1 MLSMESRS
9 KGKQLMSRY
18 RKTMRQAIEEGLTA
32 QQISILKREYAPFK
46 GKTISAARARQ
57 LMNILDRFKDQDL
70 EKLAKQDIPFV
81 SSGSQSKL
89 TVRRAF
95 NKGVNIRTF
104 TPFAGQFKEDQE
116 ITQEDFDLEEG
127 KMKTIATMFSQ
138 GKSAEEIA
146 KKMKLPVD
154 TVKSILGEVKEELE
168 EKIQPFM
175 ISYSKYGKHA
185 GFEDAK
191 SLQDLQTKAQKLRAK
206 GFTIDKMGRNTAPVK
221 EDKDHEVSMAVG
233 QVRVMKERLDTI
245 MSFLSSKTDDY
256 NIEGWVQS
264 YITSAEE
271 TLTTIADYL
280 DKNPEVQSEQKEGA
294 PEVKKEPKKDTGAL
308 EKTIQNLTGQLALM
322 KQKLENEKNKV
333 VKPEPNPETGEVPLR
348 TGLAN
353 AILDKKGD
361 PAELLKK
368 VEKKKELKMSGKSK
382 IEINPKADIGQ
393 YSGGSQV
400 NTGNLH

>member
-1 MLSMESRS
+1 M
-9 KGKQLMSRY
+9 KY
-18 RKTMRQAIEEGLTA
+18 RQTFAEA
-32 QQISILKREYAPFK
+32 LKDVREK
-46 GKTISAARARQ
+46 
-57 LMNILDRFKDQDL
+57 
-70 EKLAKQDIPFV
+70 
-81 SSGSQSKL
+81 
-89 TVRRAF
+89 
-95 NKGVNIRTF
+95 
-104 TPFAGQFKEDQE
+104 
-116 ITQEDFDLEEG
+116 
-127 KMKTIATMFSQ
+127 
-138 GKSAEEIA
+138 KSA
-146 KKMKLPVD
+146 
-154 TVKSILGEVKEELE
+154 
-168 EKIQPFM
+168 FR
-175 ISYSKYGKHA
+175 ISYSKQGQHA
-185 GFEDAK
+185 GFEDAD
-191 SLQDLQTKAQKLRAK
+191 SLQDLQNKAQKLRAK
-206 GFTIDKMGRNTAPVK
+206 GFTIDKMGRNTSPVK
-221 EDKDHEVSMAVG
+221 EEDDHEVSMAIG
-233 QVRVMKERLDTI
+233 QVRVMQERLSTI
-245 MSFLSSKTDDY
+245 MSFLSGKGDDY

-271 TLTTIADYL
+271 SLTTIADYL
-280 DKNPEVQSEQKEGA
+280 DKNPEVQKEQKEGA

>member
-1 MLSMESRS
+1 M
-9 KGKQLMSRY
+9 KY
-18 RKTMRQAIEEGLTA
+18 RQTFAEA
-32 QQISILKREYAPFK
+32 LKDVREK
-46 GKTISAARARQ
+46 
-57 LMNILDRFKDQDL
+57 
-70 EKLAKQDIPFV
+70 
-81 SSGSQSKL
+81 
-89 TVRRAF
+89 
-95 NKGVNIRTF
+95 
-104 TPFAGQFKEDQE
+104 
-116 ITQEDFDLEEG
+116 
-127 KMKTIATMFSQ
+127 
-138 GKSAEEIA
+138 KSA
-146 KKMKLPVD
+146 
-154 TVKSILGEVKEELE
+154 
-168 EKIQPFM
+168 FR
-175 ISYSKYGKHA
+175 ISYSKQGQHA
-185 GFEDAK
+185 GFEDAD
-191 SLQDLQTKAQKLRAK
+191 SLQDLQNKAQKLRAK
-206 GFTIDKMGRNTAPVK
+206 GFTIDKMGRNTSPVK
-221 EDKDHEVSMAVG
+221 ESFALYAIRPFSDRRAPGGQRKKGDKVSGPMTYTQAVSKAKQMNVGSSLSGGTKNVEVRPLKEEDDHEVSMAVG

-280 DKNPEVQSEQKEGA
+280 DKNPEVQNEQKEGA

-382 IEINPKADIGQ
+382 IEINPKAEIGQ

>member
-1 MLSMESRS
+1 MTKYTKTFAKAYQDIYENAAAREIDAYANKLGRSSMDYTMFKKSADLL
-9 KGKQLMSRY
+9 KKKDFKALGKHIHGSD
-18 RKTMRQAIEEGLTA
+18 T
-32 QQISILKREYAPFK
+32 SPREYVMSVMNKKDPASFK
-46 GKTISAARARQ
+46 KIYGNQTGF
-57 LMNILDRFKDQDL
+57 L
-70 EKLAKQDIPFV
+70 
-81 SSGSQSKL
+81 
-89 TVRRAF
+89 
-95 NKGVNIRTF
+95 
-104 TPFAGQFKEDQE
+104 
-116 ITQEDFDLEEG
+116 
-127 KMKTIATMFSQ
+127 ATMKPI
-138 GKSAEEIA
+138 G
-146 KKMKLPVD
+146 L
-154 TVKSILGEVKEELE
+154 KEE
-168 EKIQPFM
+168 
-175 ISYSKYGKHA
+175 
-185 GFEDAK
+185 D
-191 SLQDLQTKAQKLRAK
+191 
-206 GFTIDKMGRNTAPVK
+206 
-221 EDKDHEVSMAVG
+221 DHEVSMAIG
-233 QVRVMKERLDTI
+233 QVKVMQERLSTI
-245 MSFLSSKTDDY
+245 MSFLSGKGDDY

-271 TLTTIADYL
+271 SLTTIADYL
-280 DKNPEVQSEQKEGA
+280 DKNPEVQKEQKEGA

>member
-1 MLSMESRS
+1 M
-9 KGKQLMSRY
+9 KY
-18 RKTMRQAIEEGLTA
+18 RQTFAEALRDV
-32 QQISILKREYAPFK
+32 REK
-46 GKTISAARARQ
+46 
-57 LMNILDRFKDQDL
+57 
-70 EKLAKQDIPFV
+70 
-81 SSGSQSKL
+81 
-89 TVRRAF
+89 
-95 NKGVNIRTF
+95 
-104 TPFAGQFKEDQE
+104 
-116 ITQEDFDLEEG
+116 
-127 KMKTIATMFSQ
+127 
-138 GKSAEEIA
+138 KSA
-146 KKMKLPVD
+146 
-154 TVKSILGEVKEELE
+154 
-168 EKIQPFM
+168 FR
-175 ISYSKYGKHA
+175 ISYSKQGQHA
-185 GFEDAK
+185 GFEDAD
-191 SLQDLQTKAQKLRAK
+191 SLQDLQNKAQKLRAK
-206 GFTIDKMGRNTAPVK
+206 GFTIDKMGRNTSPVK
-221 EDKDHEVSMAVG
+221 EEDDHEVSMAIG
-233 QVRVMKERLDTI
+233 QVRVMQERLSTI
-245 MSFLSSKTDDY
+245 MSFLSGKGDDY

-271 TLTTIADYL
+271 SLTTIADYL
-280 DKNPEVQSEQKEGA
+280 DKNPEVQKEQKEGA

-393 YSGGSQV
+393 YSGGNQV

>member
-1 MLSMESRS
+1 M
-9 KGKQLMSRY
+9 KY
-18 RKTMRQAIEEGLTA
+18 RQTFAEALRDV
-32 QQISILKREYAPFK
+32 REK
-46 GKTISAARARQ
+46 
-57 LMNILDRFKDQDL
+57 
-70 EKLAKQDIPFV
+70 
-81 SSGSQSKL
+81 
-89 TVRRAF
+89 
-95 NKGVNIRTF
+95 
-104 TPFAGQFKEDQE
+104 
-116 ITQEDFDLEEG
+116 
-127 KMKTIATMFSQ
+127 
-138 GKSAEEIA
+138 KSA
-146 KKMKLPVD
+146 
-154 TVKSILGEVKEELE
+154 
-168 EKIQPFM
+168 FR
-175 ISYSKYGKHA
+175 ISYSKQGQHA
-185 GFEDAK
+185 GFEDAD
-191 SLQDLQTKAQKLRAK
+191 SLQDLQNKAQKLRAK
-206 GFTIDKMGRNTAPVK
+206 GFTIDKMGRNTSPVK
-221 EDKDHEVSMAVG
+221 EEDDHEVSMAIG
-233 QVRVMKERLDTI
+233 QVKVMQERLSTI
-245 MSFLSSKTDDY
+245 MSFLSGKGDDY

-271 TLTTIADYL
+271 SLTTIADYL
-280 DKNPEVQSEQKEGA
+280 DKNPEVQKEQKEGA